1 MVALLL
7 DSKSCIHFI
16 FQIIIYDEITDQIQ
30 IPFSLSVSDGPTY
43 PYRGLLLDSGRNYIE
58 IDAIKRTI
66 DAMAA
71 SKLNTFHW
79 HITDSQSF
87 PLVSQSNPQLSKLGA
102 YSRSQVYQPS
112 DIAELVTFAKVR
124 GVRVLPEFDAP
135 AHVGEGWQDSG
146 FVVCFNAQP
155 WQQYCVEP
163 PCGQFD
169 PTKPALYDTLEGM
182 LSLIIPPNG

>member
-1 MVALLL
+1 M
-7 DSKSCIHFI
+7 
-16 FQIIIYDEITDQIQ
+16 
-30 IPFSLSVSDGPTY
+30 SDGPRY

-102 YSRSQVYQPS
+102 YSRSQVYKPS

-169 PTKPALYDTLEGM
+169 PTKPALYDTLEGTLSIFNHTTKWLNNTSITNANNHM
-182 LSLIIPPNG
+182 LE